1 MGGAALARWFKLT
14 GYAPGFVAGLRQV
27 QPQIIHAHFEEA
39 GLAGLFLARSL
50 GVPLVTTFH
59 GYDATAADPNG
70 GARRFLGRIYE
81 AQRRELQRSGAT
93 FIAVSK
99 FIRDKIVA
107 RGYPEERVTV
117 LPIGVDTDLFTPG
130 REEGPPMI
138 LFVGRMVEK
147 KGVTYLLKAMRKVNA
162 KHPEARLVLIG
173 DGPLRASLEQEACEL
188 RLPNVLFAGT
198 MDSTAVRKYMAKAAL
213 LVAPSVTAASGDSEG
228 LPIVACEAQAMGLPV
243 VGTRHAGIPEV
254 VKDRKTGFI
263 VAERSPEELG
273 DAILTLLRSRG
284 LRTYFGA
291 IARMNIC
298 QNFCLERQTR
308 KLEDVYRDAIDRAQ
322 SLRLKEAA

>member
-1 MGGAALARWFKLT
+1 MARWFKLT

-59 GYDATAADPNG
+59 GYDATAADPHA
-70 GARRFLGRIYE
+70 GAKRLIGRIYQ

-93 FIAVSK
+93 FIAVSN

-107 RGYPEERVTV
+107 RGYPDERVTV
-117 LPIGVDTDLFTPG
+117 LPIGVDTDVFKPG
-130 REEGPPMI
+130 REEGPPMV
-138 LFVGRMVEK
+138 LFVGRLVEK
-147 KGVTYLLKAMRKVNA
+147 KGCTYLLKAMRRVSA
-162 KHPEARLVLIG
+162 KHPEARLVIIG

-198 MDSTAVRKYMAKAAL
+198 LDSTAVRNYMAQAAL

-254 VKDRKTGFI
+254 VKDRQTGFI
-263 VAERSPEELG
+263 VAERSPEEL
-273 DAILTLLRSRG
+273 AEAMLTLLRSRG
-284 LRTYFGA
+284 LRAYFGA
-291 IARMNIC
+291 VARMNIC
-298 QNFCLERQTR
+298 QNFCLETQTR
-308 KLEDVYRDAIDRAQ
+308 RLEEVYREAIERTQ
-322 SLRLKEAA
+322 GLRLKEAA